1 MKTIQQKITNP
12 HGLIS
17 RRAADLVSVANH
29 FASSVT
35 LKVKD
40 ATPADLK
47 SIMNVFDTLIE
58 ANDVITIEIEGSDE
72 DKACEAFERLFANET
87 F

>member
-1 MKTIQQKITNP
+1 MKIINQTITNP

-29 FASSVT
+29 FVSTIT

-40 ATPADLK
+40 AEPADLK

-58 ANDVITIEIEGSDE
+58 ANDVITIEIDGSDE
-72 DKACEAFERLFANET
+72 EKAVEAFQRLFANEI